1 MLPCADGQLQQC
13 RVAPHFPSRGQSIA
27 DNVLCSLLRIDTSDT
42 LLDLLDSAPSTGFT
56 LLSRYVDTLATLHA
70 LPITPL
76 QLVTADDKVL
86 DLGRAQILAQGQ
98 HSLVLLLTPDSKFV
112 VKISRTSL
120 IDRERRVHGLVDGSS
135 PHLRKMV
142 AGAGGY
148 GEVKG
153 AGPGLAFLLLEGV
166 GDPFAASHAASDA
179 SLANLWEQAASGLT
193 ALHQKRVLHRDCK
206 PANMILIHGALLLND
221 FDIACEFNDETLL
234 KQVTV
239 GTKEY
244 RSPRLS
250 DRWRERDDW
259 LGLALSFLSLRVPFP
274 FANKQASLQNA
285 LTLPWV
291 PRRMKERIEEC
302 DR

>member
-1 MLPCADGQLQQC
+1 MLPCWLRLVCQVCRSACLDAGQACRRLCTFAGRMEYVWFVEFTFAADGQLQQC

-179 SLANLWEQAASGLT
+179 SLANCIRSVCYIATASRLT
-193 ALHQKRVLHRDCK
+193 
-206 PANMILIHGALLLND
+206 
-221 FDIACEFNDETLL
+221 
-234 KQVTV
+234 
-239 GTKEY
+239 
-244 RSPRLS
+244 
-250 DRWRERDDW
+250 
-259 LGLALSFLSLRVPFP
+259 
-274 FANKQASLQNA
+274 
-285 LTLPWV
+285 
-291 PRRMKERIEEC
+291 
-302 DR
+302 